1 LEILLPTT
9 ITDNGFYF
17 TSFYFIRHLSDTRWL
32 VFLDMTRVDLGEE
45 SPTFSTKNSKSRRE
59 RSEWLAGFVLLL
71 PAIVLLCSFIVWP
84 VISGA
89 ILSFQQEDPFGK
101 SRAWA
106 GFANY
111 LELASRPEFWASVVT
126 TLKFTGVVAPLELL
140 LGLCA
145 ALLVWRPFAGS
156 NFYRTLFFL
165 TTAVPTSVAAVA
177 WSWFLNPLS
186 GWANWILAQFG
197 MSAQPWLTDPAFAI
211 WTLGVITAWAGV
223 GFVAILLT
231 AGLQGI
237 PEDLY
242 EAARLDG
249 ASSWTQF
256 WKITLPLL
264 SPTLFLVG
272 LLIMFR
278 SLTAFGQIHLL
289 TRGGP
294 AESSFVWIYRV
305 YQDAFF
311 NFRYTYAAAEGITL
325 FLGLLLLAALQF
337 RFLGR
342 KVHYE

>member
-1 LEILLPTT
+1 MRGEWLEGFILLAPA
-9 ITDNGFYF
+9 I
-17 TSFYFIRHLSDTRWL
+17 
-32 VFLDMTRVDLGEE
+32 
-45 SPTFSTKNSKSRRE
+45 
-59 RSEWLAGFVLLL
+59 LLL
-71 PAIVLLCSFIVWP
+71 SSFIVWP
-84 VISGA
+84 AFYGA
-89 ILSFQQEDPFGK
+89 ILSFQREDPFGK
-101 SRAWA
+101 SREFA

-111 LELASRPEFWASVVT
+111 LELASRPEFLASMLT
-126 TLKFTGVVAPLELL
+126 TLKFTLLVAPLELL
-140 LGLCA
+140 LGLIA

-156 NFYRTLFFL
+156 NFFRTLFFL

-177 WSWFLNPLS
+177 WGWFLNPLS
-186 GWANWILAQFG
+186 GWANWFLAAVG
-197 MSAQPWLTDPAFAI
+197 IAPQPWLTDPAFAI

-249 ASSWTQF
+249 ANGLTQF

-272 LLIMFR
+272 LLILFR

-289 TRGGP
+289 TKGGP
-294 AESSFVWIYRV
+294 AESTFVWVYRV

-311 NFRYTYAAAEGITL
+311 NFRYTYAAAEGLTL
-325 FLGLLLLAALQF
+325 FLALLLLAALQF
-337 RFLGR
+337 RFFGK

>member
-1 LEILLPTT
+1 MSGEWLEGFILLAPA
-9 ITDNGFYF
+9 I
-17 TSFYFIRHLSDTRWL
+17 
-32 VFLDMTRVDLGEE
+32 
-45 SPTFSTKNSKSRRE
+45 
-59 RSEWLAGFVLLL
+59 LLL
-71 PAIVLLCSFIVWP
+71 SSFVVWP
-84 VISGA
+84 AFYGA
-89 ILSFQQEDPFGK
+89 ILSFQREDPFGK
-101 SRAWA
+101 SREFA

-111 LELASRPEFWASVVT
+111 LELASRPEFLASMLT
-126 TLKFTGVVAPLELL
+126 TLKFTLVVAPLELL
-140 LGLCA
+140 LGLIA

-156 NFYRTLFFL
+156 NFFRTLFFL

-177 WSWFLNPLS
+177 WGWFLNPLS
-186 GWANWILAQFG
+186 GWANWFLGAVGIAP
-197 MSAQPWLTDPAFAI
+197 QPWLTDPAFAI

-249 ASSWTQF
+249 ANGLTQF

-272 LLIMFR
+272 LLILFR

-289 TRGGP
+289 TKGGP
-294 AESSFVWIYRV
+294 AESTFVWVYRV

-311 NFRYTYAAAEGITL
+311 NFRYTYAAAEGLTL
-325 FLGLLLLAALQF
+325 FLALLLLAALQF
-337 RFLGR
+337 RFFGK

>member
-1 LEILLPTT
+1 MNSTAPTQVSTVAPRIVNRRQRGEWLEGLLLLSPAILLLS
-9 ITDNGFYF
+9 
-17 TSFYFIRHLSDTRWL
+17 SF
-32 VFLDMTRVDLGEE
+32 V
-45 SPTFSTKNSKSRRE
+45 
-59 RSEWLAGFVLLL
+59 
-71 PAIVLLCSFIVWP
+71 VWP
-84 VISGA
+84 AISGA
-89 ILSFQQEDPFGK
+89 ILSVQREDPFGK
-101 SRAWA
+101 SREWV

-111 LELASRPEFWASVVT
+111 LELASRPEFLSSMIT
-126 TLKFTGVVAPLELL
+126 TLKFTLVVAPLELL
-140 LGLCA
+140 LGLFA
-145 ALLVWRPFAGS
+145 ALLIWRPFVGS
-156 NFYRTLFFL
+156 NFFRTLFFL

-177 WSWFLNPLS
+177 WGWFLNPLS
-186 GWANWILAQFG
+186 GWANWFAGWFG
-197 MSAQPWLTDPAFAI
+197 LPAQPWLTDPAFAI

-249 ASSWTQF
+249 ANGLVQF

-272 LLIMFR
+272 LLILFR

-289 TRGGP
+289 TKGGP
-294 AESSFVWIYRV
+294 AESTFVWVYRV

-311 NFRYTYAAAEGITL
+311 NFRYTYAAAEGLTL
-325 FLGLLLLAALQF
+325 FLALLLLAALQF
-337 RFLGR
+337 RLFGK

>member
-1 LEILLPTT
+1 
-9 ITDNGFYF
+9 
-17 TSFYFIRHLSDTRWL
+17 
-32 VFLDMTRVDLGEE
+32 MTRADLSQKPTPS
-45 SPTFSTKNSKSRRE
+45 SPVPSSKRRE
-59 RSEWLAGFVLLL
+59 RGEWLEGFVLLL
-71 PAIVLLCSFIVWP
+71 PALVLLISFVVWP
-84 VISGA
+84 VVSGA
-89 ILSFQQEDPFGK
+89 ILSLQREDPFGK
-101 SRAWA
+101 VRSWA

-111 LELASRPEFWASVVT
+111 LELLGRPEFRASVMT
-126 TLKFTGVVAPLELL
+126 TLKFTLVVAPLELL
-140 LGLCA
+140 LGLLA

-156 NFYRTLFFL
+156 NFFRTLFFL

-177 WSWFLNPLS
+177 WGWFLNPLS
-186 GWANWILAQFG
+186 GWANGFLGGLGIA
-197 MSAQPWLTDPAFAI
+197 SQPWLTDPAFAI

-249 ASSWTQF
+249 ASGWVQF

-289 TRGGP
+289 TKGGP
-294 AESSFVWIYRV
+294 AESTFVWIYRV

-311 NFRYTYAAAEGITL
+311 NFRFTYAAAEGITL

-337 RFLGR
+337 RIFGR

>member
-1 LEILLPTT
+1 MNQSASTQNSASLAPR
-9 ITDNGFYF
+9 
-17 TSFYFIRHLSDTRWL
+17 SS
-32 VFLDMTRVDLGEE
+32 RVK
-45 SPTFSTKNSKSRRE
+45 PAK
-59 RSEWLAGFVLLL
+59 SEWLEGLLL
-71 PAIVLLCSFIVWP
+71 LSPAVILLLSFIVYP
-84 VISGA
+84 TISGA
-89 ILSFQQEDPFGK
+89 VLSFQREDPFGK
-101 SRAWA
+101 SREWA

-111 LELASRPEFWASVVT
+111 LELASRPEFLASVFT
-126 TLKFTGVVAPLELL
+126 TLKFTLLVAPLELL
-140 LGLCA
+140 LGLIA
-145 ALLVWRPFAGS
+145 ALLVWRPFVGS

-177 WSWFLNPLS
+177 WGWFLNPLS
-186 GWANWILAQFG
+186 GWANWIVRALG
-197 MSAQPWLTDPAFAI
+197 LPVQPWLTDPSYAI

-249 ASSWTQF
+249 ATGWVQF

-272 LLIMFR
+272 LLTLFR

-289 TRGGP
+289 TKGGP
-294 AESSFVWIYRV
+294 AESTFVWVYRV

-311 NFRYTYAAAEGITL
+311 NFRFTYAAAEGLTL
-325 FLGLLLLAALQF
+325 FLALLLLAALQF
-337 RFLGR
+337 RFFGR

>member
-1 LEILLPTT
+1 MERGLP
-9 ITDNGFYF
+9 ITS
-17 TSFYFIRHLSDTRWL
+17 TS
-32 VFLDMTRVDLGEE
+32 
-45 SPTFSTKNSKSRRE
+45 SPRRASRRD
-59 RSEWLAGFVLLL
+59 RAEWLEGAVLLL
-71 PAIVLLCSFIVWP
+71 PAVLLLSSFVVWP
-84 VISGA
+84 ALSGA
-89 ILSFQQEDPFGK
+89 LLSFQKEDLFGR

-106 GFANY
+106 GLTNY
-111 LELASRPEFWASVVT
+111 LELANRPEFWSSVVT
-126 TLKFTGVVAPLELL
+126 TLKFTLVVAPLELL

-145 ALLVWRPFAGS
+145 ALLVWRAFAGV
-156 NFYRTLFFL
+156 NFFRTIFFL

-177 WSWFLNPLS
+177 WGWFLHPIG
-186 GWANWILAQFG
+186 GWANRIIGSVGIAP
-197 MSAQPWLTDPAFAI
+197 QPWLTDGSYAI
-211 WTLGVITAWAGV
+211 WTLGVVTAWAGV

-237 PEDLY
+237 SEDLY

-249 ASSWTQF
+249 ATGWMQF

-294 AESSFVWIYRV
+294 AESTFVWVYRV

-311 NFRYTYAAAEGITL
+311 NFRFTYAAAEGFTL
-325 FLGLLLLAALQF
+325 FLALLLLAALQF
-337 RFLGR
+337 RVFGR

>member
-1 LEILLPTT
+1 MRGEWLEGFILLAPA
-9 ITDNGFYF
+9 I
-17 TSFYFIRHLSDTRWL
+17 
-32 VFLDMTRVDLGEE
+32 
-45 SPTFSTKNSKSRRE
+45 
-59 RSEWLAGFVLLL
+59 LLL
-71 PAIVLLCSFIVWP
+71 SSFIVWP
-84 VISGA
+84 AFYGA
-89 ILSFQQEDPFGK
+89 ILSFQREDPFGK
-101 SRAWA
+101 SREFA

-111 LELASRPEFWASVVT
+111 LELASRPEFLESMLT
-126 TLKFTGVVAPLELL
+126 TLKFTLVVAPLELL
-140 LGLCA
+140 LGLIA

-156 NFYRTLFFL
+156 NVFRTLFFL

-177 WSWFLNPLS
+177 WGWFLNPLS
-186 GWANWILAQFG
+186 GWANWILAVFG
-197 MSAQPWLTDPAFAI
+197 IAPQPWLTDPAFAI

-249 ASSWTQF
+249 ANGLTQF

-272 LLIMFR
+272 LLILFR

-289 TRGGP
+289 TKGGP
-294 AESSFVWIYRV
+294 AESTFVWVYRV

-311 NFRYTYAAAEGITL
+311 NFRYTYAAAEGLTL
-325 FLGLLLLAALQF
+325 FLALLLLAALQF
-337 RFLGR
+337 RFFGK